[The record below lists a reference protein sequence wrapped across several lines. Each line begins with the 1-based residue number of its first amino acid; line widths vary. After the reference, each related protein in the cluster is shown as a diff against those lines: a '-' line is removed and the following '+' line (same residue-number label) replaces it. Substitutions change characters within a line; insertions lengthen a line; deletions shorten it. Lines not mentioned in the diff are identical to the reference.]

1 MSLYR
6 CESLQSPST
15 CLQLIF
21 LVTQNPTY
29 KIQNN
34 IKPLRTTRGIN
45 IEHTLF
51 VLEMCKVPFPRIL
64 YRFLSNETSSTDGE
78 KTNTTRILVI
88 VKLMMVRRMAMLLIV
103 LSMTIMP
110 IPTPMMLISLK
121 KLLYSR
127 LVFFIKVLS
136 KCSFICNKD

>member
-15 CLQLIF
+15 CLQLIV

-34 IKPLRTTRGIN
+34 IKPLRTTRGI
-45 IEHTLF
+45 EQTLF

-64 YRFLSNETSSTDGE
+64 YRFLSNETSSTDSE

-88 VKLMMVRRMAMLLIV
+88 VRLMMVRMMAMLLIV

>member
-1 MSLYR
+1 MSLYK

-34 IKPLRTTRGIN
+34 IKPLRTTRGI
-45 IEHTLF
+45 EQTSF

-88 VKLMMVRRMAMLLIV
+88 VRLMMVRRMAMLLIV